1 MEGLSNR
8 KAVQEEEFISSSTRT
23 NPYRICGVYCPD
35 ILMNI
40 AYGVRFIQGAKL

>member
-1 MEGLSNR
+1 MEGLLY
-8 KAVQEEEFISSSTRT
+8 KKQVGIKSSSTRT
-23 NPYRICGVYCPD
+23 TPFRICGVYCPD